1 MFTHISRSVVF
12 ISLALAAIAALTVV
26 CARHGQSSR
35 DILTRAATPADH
47 RISYGPNEFQFGELR
62 LPKGAGPHPV
72 AIVIHGGGWRRA
84 GWPSGIGPLSAG
96 ATPTAAR
103 ARCRGYARSARAR
116 WGWAGTSV
124 TRA

>member
-35 DILTRAATPADH
+35 DILTRAATPADR

-72 AIVIHGGGWRRA
+72 AIVIHGGWLMFGGR
-84 GWPSGIGPLSAG
+84 PSTMGDLSARRG
-96 ATPTAAR
+96 PRSGGGSLLGNRPAR
-103 ARCRGYARSARAR
+103 DHGGGGSRPILNA
-116 WGWAGTSV
+116 
-124 TRA
+124 